1 MNTLRN
7 RLLLLAGSLLALAAI
22 CTTAS
27 AQNGGG
33 STHSADM
40 NERGEQVMGFSQ
52 TRATHHFVLS
62 RDGGLIQVGRMNRA
76 IQRAGMRLENI
87 WHTIAKMFSDGDFN
101 APMLIHAQTPPG
113 VPEMKRLKGKI
124 SYKFQQT
131 NRGGQVRISTRD
143 PQALAAVHDFLRFQI
158 REHQTGDPLKVSD

>member
-1 MNTLRN
+1 MNALRN
-7 RLLLLAGSLLALAAI
+7 RLFLLAGSLLALAAI

-52 TRATHHFVLS
+52 TRTTHRFVLS
-62 RDGGLIQVGRMNRA
+62 RDGGLIQVEANESGDTKSRDEIREHLA
-76 IQRAGMRLENI
+76 
-87 WHTIAKMFSDGDFN
+87 HIAKMFSDGDFN

-124 SYKFQQT
+124 SYIFQQT
-131 NRGGQVRISTRD
+131 NQGGQVRISTRD